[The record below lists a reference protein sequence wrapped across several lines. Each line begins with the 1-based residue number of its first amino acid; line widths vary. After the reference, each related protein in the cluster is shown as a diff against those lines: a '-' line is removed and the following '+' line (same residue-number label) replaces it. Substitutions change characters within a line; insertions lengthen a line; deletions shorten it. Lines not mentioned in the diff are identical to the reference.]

1 MGLNFYHRFSCG
13 SHEWRLGQQ
22 HGFVLIGHCFG
33 GLVIKSLVEE
43 ARKTALQNVRNALD
57 RKAKACAEL
66 FFENLKGI
74 VFYAVPHSGS
84 KNLISY
90 FSRCNQITIPRRVV
104 KLAGFMQNV
113 QPLQLPMENLATTFD
128 AIVDEFSINIY
139 AFVEGKPMKD
149 VVSGQF
155 MHVNIHL
162 DITNDI

>member
-1 MGLNFYHRFSCG
+1 
-13 SHEWRLGQQ
+13 LGRQ

-43 ARKTALQNVRNALD
+43 ARKRALENVRNPLD
-57 RKAKACAEL
+57 RKAKACAEM
-66 FFENLKGI
+66 FFKNLKGI

-90 FSRCNQITIPRRVV
+90 FSRGNQITIPRRVV

-113 QPLQLPMENLATTFD
+113 QPLQLQTEILSTTFD
-128 AIVDEFSINIY
+128 DIVGEFSINIY

-149 VVSGQF
+149 VVSGEF

>member
-1 MGLNFYHRFSCG
+1 M
-13 SHEWRLGQQ
+13 
-22 HGFVLIGHCFG
+22 
-33 GLVIKSLVEE
+33 IKSLVEQ
-43 ARKTALQNVRNALD
+43 ARKRALENVRNALD
-57 RKAKACAEL
+57 RKAKASAEV
-66 FFENLKGI
+66 FFKNLKGV

-113 QPLQLPMENLATTFD
+113 QPLQLQMENLSTTFD
-128 AIVDEFSINIY
+128 AIVEEFFINIY